1 MIRLTEIKLPLEH
14 AEAALEH
21 EVLDRLGIERGSLIR
36 YSIFRRGVDAR
47 RRSQIA
53 FIYTV
58 DAEVANESTTLARL
72 KDARNITRT
81 PDTGYRFVAT
91 APANMKL
98 RPVIIGTGPCGFL
111 AGLLLAQMGF
121 RPLILERGKIVRER
135 TQDKI
140 GRAHV

>member
-58 DAEVANESTTLARL
+58 DAE
-72 KDARNITRT
+72 
-81 PDTGYRFVAT
+81 
-91 APANMKL
+91 
-98 RPVIIGTGPCGFL
+98 
-111 AGLLLAQMGF
+111 
-121 RPLILERGKIVRER
+121 
-135 TQDKI
+135 I